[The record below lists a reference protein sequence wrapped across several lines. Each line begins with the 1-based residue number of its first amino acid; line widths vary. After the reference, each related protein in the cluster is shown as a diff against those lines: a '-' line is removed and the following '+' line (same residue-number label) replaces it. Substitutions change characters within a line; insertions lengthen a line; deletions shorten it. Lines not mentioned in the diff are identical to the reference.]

1 MRRLKESEGRCC
13 GSWKPP
19 LPAAVALV
27 CMVLMF
33 GDPVIAADTKSQ
45 AATDFSA
52 SGPLTVETLEFP
64 NLMDVNRF
72 AIEPTAPLSR
82 LLPRNEN
89 SPTLTKRRIPIKV
102 HIPATGGPFPI
113 IIVSHGAG
121 GNWDTHYAQ
130 AQHLASHGYAVLC
143 LEHVGSNTGCLKSGI
158 RLMHNLNKMIRDANE
173 VLGRPKDVSFA
184 IDRAM
189 DWNVSNANLR
199 GRLDTRHVGV
209 LGHSFGAFTTM
220 VICGMRPALD
230 WLEPPVEPG
239 KGLGPN
245 LSDARVTCGVA
256 LSPQG
261 ADEPF
266 FIGESFVTLRLP
278 LMGISGTEDKQQGG
292 LPPMNRYKSFA
303 LWPEGAGQ
311 NKFVWLANAHHLDFT
326 DSTGA
331 KQQGVRSANREDV
344 QPIVRA
350 ATLLF
355 FNTHLKG
362 DTSAAGN
369 LTTSGLQKYLRGA
382 VNGAEVRSR

>member
-1 MRRLKESEGRCC
+1 MI
-13 GSWKPP
+13 
-19 LPAAVALV
+19 
-27 CMVLMF
+27 LMF
-33 GDPVIAADTKSQ
+33 GIPVIAADPKLQT
-45 AATDFSA
+45 ATDLSA
-52 SGPLTVETLEFP
+52 SGPLTVEILEFP
-64 NLMDVNRF
+64 NLVDIKRT
-72 AIEPTAPLSR
+72 ALEPAAARTR
-82 LLPRNEN
+82 LFPQHEN
-89 SPTLTKRRIPIKV
+89 TVVITERRIPIKV
-102 HIPATGGPFPI
+102 HIPATGGSFPI

-143 LEHVGSNTGCLKSGI
+143 LEHVGSNTDRLKSGI
-158 RLMHNLNKMIRDANE
+158 GLMRNLNKMIRDANE

-184 IDRAM
+184 IDRATE
-189 DWNVSNANLR
+189 WNASNANLR
-199 GRLDTRHVGV
+199 GRLDTKHVGV
-209 LGHSFGAFTTM
+209 LGHSFGAYTTM

-230 WLEPPVEPG
+230 WLEPPVEAG

-245 LSDARVTCGVA
+245 LRDNRVTCGVA

-266 FIGESFVTLRLP
+266 FMDESFVTLNLP
-278 LMGISGTEDKQQGG
+278 LMGVSGTEDKQQGG

-303 LWPEGAGQ
+303 LWPGGEGQ
-311 NKFVWLANAHHLDFT
+311 NKFVWLANAHHLDFA

-331 KQQGVRSANREDV
+331 KQQGIRSANREDV

-350 ATLLF
+350 ATLMF
-355 FNTHLKG
+355 FNTHLKN

-382 VNGAEVRSR
+382 VNSAEVRSR